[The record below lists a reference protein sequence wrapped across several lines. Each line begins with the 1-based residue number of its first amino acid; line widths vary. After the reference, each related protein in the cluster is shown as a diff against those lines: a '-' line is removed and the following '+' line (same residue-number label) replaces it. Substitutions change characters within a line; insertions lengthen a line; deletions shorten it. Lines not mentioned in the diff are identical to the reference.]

1 MKFLFQTAMYLVVML
16 GFMLCTNTFIYKTIP
31 LIRGDLV
38 GTELEHALMGNSILF
53 AAGFVVW
60 TFALM
65 QIREFQRSQNG
76 ECQKCKCKE
85 CKRG

>member
-1 MKFLFQTAMYLVVML
+1 MKLLLHTAMYLLVMA

-38 GTELEHALMGNSILF
+38 GVELEHALLGNSMLF

-60 TFALM
+60 TFALT
-65 QIREFQRSQNG
+65 QIREFQRSTDG
-76 ECQKCKCKE
+76 ECRKCKCKE